1 MAMLKTVG
9 WGHKKPGKSSGD
21 GTKDGRG
28 RSNEELQDYLA
39 FGDDV
44 TKSQIKDYLEHG
56 HGAIESRV
64 RAFRS
69 SPGLVA
75 ADENN
80 WAARMQAT
88 RMRYGKD
95 SKRTY
100 GHFIVSPDPED
111 KVSAEECADVAD
123 EWAEAMFPG
132 FEHVVVVH
140 DDNKNGITHAHVVVN
155 TVHPKTGYKIQVSD
169 GDIYRQWDKLQ
180 KICEEHGLRDLPQ
193 FKEWR
198 QRLEESEQRAKT
210 EAWERAAGS
219 RSWKEQIRGAVDR
232 SAEAASSWEDFLER
246 LASTGVTVTRE
257 SAKRGRGLVF
267 HHPEGGEHAMR
278 VRAAKLG
285 AEYTEDAL
293 RARLGVDFD
302 TMWHKAPERD
312 AYAPPAARALRER
325 HNVHAPG
332 SPWAPAD
339 RTMEDWA
346 LQRRALNPRL
356 RRIDGVLDAVAELSA
371 AGITHHGAL
380 MRRVRILEEDVARA
394 EEEADG
400 MRSAADRAL
409 AIAEAARGRDE
420 ASARLAELGAAASGR
435 LFSSPAE
442 RRERKALEE
451 RVEELSA
458 RVDAGLKAGSA
469 YIAHAG
475 LESAT
480 DEEKALALLRL
491 CRGMSRALGKELEQA
506 RAELEAVQSAR
517 RTYESTYVMLYGPA
531 THGKISFG
539 KDGGARVDAPGAGPR
554 ERNLHRIDHRPKV
567 ASKPPKT
574 PEQRAAA
581 RAAMQRIEA
590 ERERSRKAGDHRYHT
605 PPRASQARL
614 LATLIEQKVIGERDL
629 AELSRDPAGLSAFL
643 TSSRG
648 LPDRR
653 LVGAVKARGD
663 GLTMGG
669 VDDFLYA
676 RHGAISKARL
686 DPLERV
692 DMACACSGRGGP
704 PMFADAPA
712 PRARDAEE
720 HLARERDEFI
730 EVYRKRFLSD
740 PVGEDRRPP
749 RPVRVPIPVPP
760 DHGAKKK

>member
-1 MAMLKTVG
+1 MAMLKAVG
-9 WGHKKPGKSSGD
+9 WGHKKTGKSSGD

-44 TKSQIKDYLEHG
+44 SKSQIKDYLEHG

-69 SPGLVA
+69 SPSLL
-75 ADENN
+75 ADENS
-80 WAARMQAT
+80 WAEAMRRT
-88 RMRYGKD
+88 REHFGKD
-95 SKRTY
+95 HGRIY
-100 GHFIVSPDPED
+100 GHFIVSPDPDD
-111 KVSAEECADVAD
+111 KVSAEECADVAR
-123 EWAEAMFPG
+123 EWVESMFPG
-132 FEHVVVVH
+132 YEYVVVVH
-140 DDNKNGITHAHVVVN
+140 DDNRNGITHAHVVLN
-155 TVHPKTGYKIQVSD
+155 SVHPDTGYKTHISNEEID
-169 GDIYRQWDKLQ
+169 RQWDKLQ
-180 KICEEHGLRDLPQ
+180 RICEEHGLRDLPQ
-193 FKEWR
+193 AAECAAR
-198 QRLEESEQRAKT
+198 RAETEQRAKT
-210 EAWERAAGS
+210 EAWERATGS

-232 SAEAASSWEDFLER
+232 SAEAATSWEDFLGR

-302 TMWHKAPERD
+302 AMWHKAPERD
-312 AYAPPAARALRER
+312 AYVPPAARALRER

-380 MRRVRILEEDVARA
+380 MRRVRILEENVARA
-394 EEEADG
+394 EEEVDG
-400 MRSAADRAL
+400 MRAGADRAL
-409 AIAEAARGRDE
+409 AIAEAARERDE
-420 ASARLAELGAAASGR
+420 ASARLAELGAAASGK
-435 LFSSPAE
+435 LFSTPAE
-442 RRERKALEE
+442 RRERKALEA

-475 LESAT
+475 LGSAT

-517 RTYESTYVMLYGPA
+517 RTYELTYVTLYGPA

-554 ERNLHRIDHRPKV
+554 ERNPRRVDHRPKV

-574 PEQRAAA
+574 PEQQAAA
-581 RAAMQRIEA
+581 RAAIKRIEA

-614 LATLIEQKVIGERDL
+614 LASLIEQKVIGERDL

-643 TSSRG
+643 TSSRA

-676 RHGAISKARL
+676 RRDAISGARL

-720 HLARERDEFI
+720 HLAREREEYI

-749 RPVRVPIPVPP
+749 RPVRIPMPVPP

>member
-1 MAMLKTVG
+1 
-9 WGHKKPGKSSGD
+9 
-21 GTKDGRG
+21 
-28 RSNEELQDYLA
+28 
-39 FGDDV
+39 
-44 TKSQIKDYLEHG
+44 
-56 HGAIESRV
+56 
-64 RAFRS
+64 
-69 SPGLVA
+69 
-75 ADENN
+75 
-80 WAARMQAT
+80 
-88 RMRYGKD
+88 
-95 SKRTY
+95 
-100 GHFIVSPDPED
+100 
-111 KVSAEECADVAD
+111 
-123 EWAEAMFPG
+123 
-132 FEHVVVVH
+132 
-140 DDNKNGITHAHVVVN
+140 
-155 TVHPKTGYKIQVSD
+155 
-169 GDIYRQWDKLQ
+169 
-180 KICEEHGLRDLPQ
+180 
-193 FKEWR
+193 
-198 QRLEESEQRAKT
+198 
-210 EAWERAAGS
+210 
-219 RSWKEQIRGAVDR
+219 
-232 SAEAASSWEDFLER
+232 
-246 LASTGVTVTRE
+246 
-257 SAKRGRGLVF
+257 
-267 HHPEGGEHAMR
+267 
-278 VRAAKLG
+278 
-285 AEYTEDAL
+285 
-293 RARLGVDFD
+293 
-302 TMWHKAPERD
+302 
-312 AYAPPAARALRER
+312 
-325 HNVHAPG
+325 
-332 SPWAPAD
+332 
-339 RTMEDWA
+339 
-346 LQRRALNPRL
+346 
-356 RRIDGVLDAVAELSA
+356 VLDAVAELSA

-380 MRRVRILEEDVARA
+380 MRRVRILEENVARA
-394 EEEADG
+394 EEEVDG
-400 MRSAADRAL
+400 MRAAADRAL

-420 ASARLAELGAAASGR
+420 AAAKLAELGAAASGK
-435 LFSSPAE
+435 LFSTPAE
-442 RRERKALEE
+442 RRERKALEA

-458 RVDAGLKAGSA
+458 RVETGLKAGAA

-480 DEEKALALLRL
+480 DEEKALALLKL

-531 THGKISFG
+531 THGKISFN

-581 RAAMQRIEA
+581 RAAMARIEA

-663 GLTMGG
+663 GLTMGV

-676 RHGAISKARL
+676 RRGAISGARL

-712 PRARDAEE
+712 ARPRDAEE
-720 HLARERDEFI
+720 HLARERDEYI

-749 RPVRVPIPVPP
+749 RPVRVPVPVPP